1 MITRL
6 RDLSLLCL
14 ASMALYARAEEPK
27 NDYGVV
33 IGIGNIILSTD
44 RTVFLSFV
52 ID

>member
-27 NDYGVV
+27 NDYRTV
-33 IGIGNIILSTD
+33 IGVGNVILSTY
-44 RTVFLSFV
+44 RIIFLSFT